1 MLKFDFIFI
10 LLHLSTILAL
20 FMFVYIFKMN
30 NKKQIHYAFLGN
42 MGFMFIWFFAVLI
55 RQYVYYLFDYDGKVF
70 MIISYFGVCYLPVT
84 LLFTGIIFA
93 HTEIR
98 LTRKHLLFFIPP
110 TFSYLVLL
118 TNDYHKLFY
127 LKYSFFDDQIINGKY
142 FAFHT
147 VFLYIYVIISFYYLI
162 YFSIKNSGFF
172 SKQSLLIVLGTSF
185 PLIVNILYS
194 FKIIALS
201 AVATP
206 VAFTFAVIC
215 YMFAILKFNF
225 LNITPIALQKVV
237 DLISDSFIVVNE
249 QLNIVDYN
257 RTFMYTFSEVFKIR
271 RNDNIKVVLDSNQS
285 VEIEKDKIYEY
296 IGEVQRNRKS
306 ITFETRIT
314 SGVFDKYF
322 TIEIT
327 PIVSHDKYIGTII
340 LFKDI
345 TQSKKDLETI
355 KENQAMLMERE
366 RLASL
371 GQLIGGIAHNL
382 KTPIMSISGGLEALK
397 DLAKEYDDSIEDK
410 NVTPGDHHE
419 IAREMLQWLE
429 KIRPHCSYMS
439 DIISAVKG
447 QAVQLNDSSTYSFR
461 LDGLVK
467 RVDLLMKHELT
478 KNHCT
483 IMTDF
488 RIDLDTEVK
497 GEVNN
502 LVQILDNMII
512 NAIHSYEGRSGEI
525 EFKIVEKDNNIIISI
540 ADNGK
545 GMPKD
550 VQSRL
555 FKEMITTKGKNGTG
569 LGMYMSYSTIKGRF
583 GGNIWFDSEEGK
595 GTTFYISIPKMRGN
609 LFQGVS

>member
-1 MLKFDFIFI
+1 MRNIDVLFI
-10 LLHLSTILAL
+10 LLHLSTILVLLL
-20 FMFVYIFKMN
+20 FIYISKRE
-30 NKKQIHYAFLGN
+30 NKSQIHYVFLTYLGLIIIWCSSVIVRTYIGN
-42 MGFMFIWFFAVLI
+42 VNENLNKYFENINYIGICFIP
-55 RQYVYYLFDYDGKVF
+55 
-70 MIISYFGVCYLPVT
+70 IS
-84 LLFTGIIFA
+84 LLFIGLIFA
-93 HTEIR
+93 HTKVEFNW
-98 LTRKHLLFFIPP
+98 KHLLLFVIPVI
-110 TFSYLVLL
+110 TTIMIW
-118 TNDYHKLFY
+118 TNDYHHLFY
-127 LKYSFFDDQIINGKY
+127 IQYPLDNSVAVVGKY
-142 FAFHT
+142 FYLH
-147 VFLYIYVIISFYYLI
+147 VLYSYVCVLIGLYYLV

-172 SKQSLLIVLGTSF
+172 SKQSILIFIGSMIPFGINILAT
-185 PLIVNILYS
+185 LKIVNLNAYATPIAFSLAVLLYS
-194 FKIIALS
+194 
-201 AVATP
+201 
-206 VAFTFAVIC
+206 
-215 YMFAILKFNF
+215 FAILKFNF
-225 LNITPIALQKVV
+225 LSIMPIALQSVV
-237 DLISDSFIVVNE
+237 DLISDSFIVINE

-257 RTFMYTFSEVFKIR
+257 RTFMYTFSGVFKIR
-271 RNDNIKVVLDSNQS
+271 RNDNLKVVFDSNQS
-285 VEIEKDKIYEY
+285 VDIEKDRIYEY
-296 IGEVQRNRKS
+296 IGEVQNNRKS

-314 SGVFDKYF
+314 SGAFDKYF

-327 PIVSHDKYIGTII
+327 PIISHDKYIGTII

-397 DLAKEYDDSIEDK
+397 DLVKEYDDSIDDK
-410 NVTPGDHHE
+410 NVTMSDHHE

-447 QAVQLNDSSTYSFR
+447 QAVQLNYSSTYSFR

-467 RVDLLMKHELT
+467 RVDLLMKHELK
-478 KNHCT
+478 KNHCSLK
-483 IMTDF
+483 TDF

-545 GMPKD
+545 GMPID
-550 VQSRL
+550 VQNRL